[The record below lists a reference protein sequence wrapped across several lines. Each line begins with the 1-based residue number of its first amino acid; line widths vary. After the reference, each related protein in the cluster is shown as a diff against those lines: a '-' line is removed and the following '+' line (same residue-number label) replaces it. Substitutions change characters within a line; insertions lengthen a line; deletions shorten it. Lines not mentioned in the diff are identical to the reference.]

1 MFLKDKVILVGGNMT
16 NIYTVNNKNKIEQM
30 KTIDNIISLDKEIN
44 KENIYVLL
52 ENEEIHIKQLLLPNT
67 SNNNINSIIMNKLS
81 YLYGNNTEDI
91 YYTYSKWESSKN
103 EIKIILY
110 CIDCNK
116 ARIKNLQKNKFQI
129 KKVNLIQLYYIKH
142 YQKSI
147 MEKDYIVMIK
157 HNNSIYIL
165 AFSEKKLL
173 INQITTEE
181 NLLTSILFIINKMKT
196 NNCVLTKVYSIN
208 LGQNIIEKYLKLDF
222 EKNEINIK
230 LINLGSI
237 TEEEI
242 IRNYIE
248 NGRK

>member
-1 MFLKDKVILVGGNMT
+1 MFLKDKVILVGGNII
-16 NIYTVNNKNKIEQM
+16 NIYTVNNKNKIEEI
-30 KTIDNIISLDKEIN
+30 KTIDNIISLDNEIN

-52 ENEEIHIKQLLLPNT
+52 ENEEIHIKQLVLPNT
-67 SNNNINSIIMNKLS
+67 SNNNINSIIKNKLS

-110 CIDCNK
+110 CINCHK

-129 KKVNLIQLYYIKH
+129 KKVNLIQLHYIKH

-181 NLLTSILFIINKMKT
+181 NLLTSILFIINKMKA
-196 NNCVLTKVYSIN
+196 NYCVFTKVYSIN
-208 LGQNIIEKYLKLDF
+208 LDQKIIEEYLKLDF
-222 EKNEINIK
+222 EKNELNIK
-230 LINLGSI
+230 LINLGNI

-248 NGRK
+248 NRRK